1 MKSKYQNVRAS
12 VKKWCM
18 SQAIML
24 FLAWVINKQLRD
36 SLSVTPCMRWICF
49 ILWQNYNIRTNLK
62 FGKFVPKNFQKIS
75 FLKILENCFQY
86 STTRHVCPMI
96 EESIMEHTCLPD
108 DRVDQRG
115 ISHMSVI
122 KLNSV
127 SFHKLIYLLNTFTL
141 EKIDFAI
148 KV

>member
-1 MKSKYQNVRAS
+1 M
-12 VKKWCM
+12 
-18 SQAIML
+18 
-24 FLAWVINKQLRD
+24 
-36 SLSVTPCMRWICF
+36 
-49 ILWQNYNIRTNLK
+49 K

-122 KLNSV
+122 KLKFCFISQTY
-127 SFHKLIYLLNTFTL
+127 IFT
-141 EKIDFAI
+141 EHIHFGKIDFAI

>member
-1 MKSKYQNVRAS
+1 MY
-12 VKKWCM
+12 
-18 SQAIML
+18 
-24 FLAWVINKQLRD
+24 
-36 SLSVTPCMRWICF
+36 T
-49 ILWQNYNIRTNLK
+49 ILVNSIWQNYNIRTNLK

>member
-1 MKSKYQNVRAS
+1 
-12 VKKWCM
+12 
-18 SQAIML
+18 
-24 FLAWVINKQLRD
+24 
-36 SLSVTPCMRWICF
+36 
-49 ILWQNYNIRTNLK
+49 
-62 FGKFVPKNFQKIS
+62 
-75 FLKILENCFQY
+75 
-86 STTRHVCPMI
+86 MI

-141 EKIDFAI
+141 EKLILQLRFNQKKNNKI
-148 KV
+148 YNVIMS

>member
-1 MKSKYQNVRAS
+1 MKSKVFSSWTLSTLVLLRLEWRFRTKSVR
-12 VKKWCM
+12 K
-18 SQAIML
+18 I
-24 FLAWVINKQLRD
+24 F
-36 SLSVTPCMRWICF
+36 
-49 ILWQNYNIRTNLK
+49 WQNYNIRTNLK

-86 STTRHVCPMI
+86 STSRHVCPMI

-141 EKIDFAI
+141 EKLILQ
-148 KV
+148 

>member
-1 MKSKYQNVRAS
+1 MKLPS
-12 VKKWCM
+12 
-18 SQAIML
+18 L
-24 FLAWVINKQLRD
+24 FNIIKR
-36 SLSVTPCMRWICF
+36 
-49 ILWQNYNIRTNLK
+49 QNYNIRTNLK

>member
-1 MKSKYQNVRAS
+1 MKLLVKVSNIFKRSFLIGGAELGEIIPFPVWINLFPVVKTSSLVKVR
-12 VKKWCM
+12 K
-18 SQAIML
+18 I
-24 FLAWVINKQLRD
+24 
-36 SLSVTPCMRWICF
+36 
-49 ILWQNYNIRTNLK
+49 WQNYNIRTNLK

-75 FLKILENCFQY
+75 FLKILENRFQY

-122 KLNSV
+122 KLIFV

>member
-1 MKSKYQNVRAS
+1 MVN
-12 VKKWCM
+12 
-18 SQAIML
+18 
-24 FLAWVINKQLRD
+24 
-36 SLSVTPCMRWICF
+36 ICDPK
-49 ILWQNYNIRTNLK
+49 IRQNYNKRTNLK

-86 STTRHVCPMI
+86 STIRHVCPMI

-122 KLNSV
+122 KINSV

>member
-1 MKSKYQNVRAS
+1 
-12 VKKWCM
+12 M
-18 SQAIML
+18 SLDNFKILIFIQGVLKIIQIFAL
-24 FLAWVINKQLRD
+24 FR
-36 SLSVTPCMRWICF
+36 
-49 ILWQNYNIRTNLK
+49 QNYNIRTNLK

>member
-1 MKSKYQNVRAS
+1 MEFHFQT
-12 VKKWCM
+12 W
-18 SQAIML
+18 I
-24 FLAWVINKQLRD
+24 LAFGNGRPIPNWNFISICPYIVIL
-36 SLSVTPCMRWICF
+36 
-49 ILWQNYNIRTNLK
+49 QNYNIRTNLK